1 MNGWWSVAVI
11 VGRIVTVGM
20 ILGGAW
26 WYVQSAE
33 RMRQENKELVA
44 QVVDQQEKLLQN
56 EQAVQLCLK
65 VNQYNYEQALNF
77 RAVAEKAVQ
86 EVIVLQRQADELVEA
101 LKDQTE
107 DFENDQNCRRLSDP
121 LPSNFVEWLRN

>member
-1 MNGWWSVAVI
+1 MTGWWVLARLLSVVL
-11 VGRIVTVGM
+11 V
-20 ILGGAW
+20 LGAAW

-33 RMRQENKELVA
+33 KLRRDNKELVA
-44 QVVDQQEKLLQN
+44 QLVDQQEKLFQN

-65 VNQYNYEQALNF
+65 VNQHNYEQALNF

-86 EVIVLQRQADELVEA
+86 EVIVLQRQSEELVQA
-101 LKDQTE
+101 LRDQTE

-121 LPSNFVEWLRN
+121 LPSNFVEWLRQ